1 MVSRPCLSIEAEGST
16 EQISFLHLETTV
28 FACLYAICIRAYTV
42 VATMCGSVA
51 IILSGKNELLLSF
64 YVPE

>member
-42 VATMCGSVA
+42 LATMCGSVA
-51 IILSGKNELLLSF
+51 FILSGRNELLLAF
-64 YVPE
+64 LLPQ